1 MKKYSKNIWSFG
13 NLRNALFISQFL
25 IVPCKYIYGQTPS
38 PFLKLLLWILTAV
51 LLFPSHL
58 LFPFFF
64 SPPENWRHRGRY
76 QELQQR
82 RRTRL
87 PQINSTRPTAV
98 ELFIRCCFKLP
109 RKYYLENIRK
119 ENENWFELLRDLRY
133 RGWNNTNYMTEVF
146 GKSVLVRV
154 GLG

>member
-1 MKKYSKNIWSFG
+1 MIYSRNLILETFSFKEKKKKYSKNIWSFG

-64 SPPENWRHRGRY
+64 PPPESWRHRGRY
-76 QELQQR
+76 QEVLQC

-87 PQINSTRPTAV
+87 LQISSTRYIAV
-98 ELFIRCCFKLP
+98 KLFFLLLFRVTEGKVTLKYP
-109 RKYYLENIRK
+109 QGKRK
-119 ENENWFELLRDLRY
+119 
-133 RGWNNTNYMTEVF
+133 
-146 GKSVLVRV
+146 LVRV
-154 GLG
+154 IERLEISSIK

>member
-64 SPPENWRHRGRY
+64 SPPESWRHRGRY
-76 QELQQR
+76 QELLQR

-87 PQINSTRPTAV
+87 LQISSTRYIAV
-98 ELFIRCCFKLP
+98 KLFFFVVVVSSYRGQGYFKVSA
-109 RKYYLENIRK
+109 RKTKTGSSCWEAWDIEDKIIITIWRSSSANQF
-119 ENENWFELLRDLRY
+119 WFE
-133 RGWNNTNYMTEVF
+133 
-146 GKSVLVRV
+146 
-154 GLG
+154 